1 MQCKTLCRRLYF
13 KRRCA
18 ILMEKAVLQ
27 GVTILYPNT
36 ARRSSFFN
44 RLLSNPPRVIVISF
58 ALLILS
64 GTFLLML
71 PVSSKSGIVTPFA
84 DALFTA
90 TSATCVTGLVVRDT
104 ATYFSGFGQGI
115 ILALIQFGGLGLV
128 SFAAFFN
135 IAIRKKTGLKGLQVA
150 RESVNSSDAGSDL
163 GRLLTMLF
171 SITLMFELAGAVI
184 LSFVLIP
191 QFGVYGIFQSL
202 FVSVS
207 AYCNAGFDLFGI
219 LGPYSSMTP
228 FYSNPLV
235 LITVSVLII
244 SGGLGLVVWED
255 FYHLRK
261 RHKLLLHT
269 RIVLIATAVLL
280 VSGTVLIA
288 ALEWNN
294 PATIGGMHAGEK
306 ILNSFFTSVS
316 ARTAGFNSFSIVD
329 MTGLTKLLMIF
340 LMFIGAAPGSTGGG
354 IKVTTFYVL
363 IMTVCS
369 ALAGKTDP
377 VIRHRRVDKSIVY
390 KSLAIVAVAIAAVI
404 VCTATIVFTSDLSGL
419 SEIDAIFESVSAF
432 ATVGLS
438 AGVTET
444 ASRISRLTLIL
455 AMFLGRVG
463 PMSLALSMTM
473 RPLQKN
479 TVMPEAKIMVG

>member
-1 MQCKTLCRRLYF
+1 M
-13 KRRCA
+13 
-18 ILMEKAVLQ
+18 
-27 GVTILYPNT
+27 YPNT
-36 ARRSSFFN
+36 ARKNSFFH
-44 RLLSNPPRVIVISF
+44 RLQSNPPRIIVISF
-58 ALLILS
+58 ALLILA

-71 PVSSKSGIVTPFA
+71 PVSSKSGTVTSFA

-104 ATYFSGFGQGI
+104 ATYFSGFGQGV

-150 RESVNSSDAGSDL
+150 RESVNSTDAGSDL

-171 SITLMFELAGAVI
+171 LVTLSFELAGAVI

-191 QFGVYGIFQSL
+191 QFGAYGIFQSL
-202 FVSVS
+202 FMSVS

-219 LGPYSSMTP
+219 LGPYSSMTA
-228 FYSNPLV
+228 FYANPLV

-255 FYHLRK
+255 LYHLRK
-261 RHKLLLHT
+261 RRKLLLHT

-280 VSGTVLIA
+280 VGGTVLIA

-306 ILNSFFTSVS
+306 VLNSFFASVS
-316 ARTAGFNSFSIVD
+316 ARTAGFNSFSAAD
-329 MTGLTKLLMIF
+329 MTGLTKLLTIV

-354 IKVTTFYVL
+354 VKVTTVYVL
-363 IMTVCS
+363 FATVGS
-369 ALAGKTDP
+369 ALTGKTDT
-377 VIRHRRVDKSIVY
+377 VIRRRRVDKSVVY
-390 KSLAIVAVAIAAVI
+390 KSFAIVTVAIAAVV
-404 VCTATIVFTSDLSGL
+404 VCTATIVFTSDMTGL
-419 SEIDAIFESVSAF
+419 SEIDAMFESVSAF
-432 ATVGLS
+432 ATVGVS
-438 AGVTET
+438 VGVTES
-444 ASRISRLTLIL
+444 ASVLSRFALIL

-473 RPLQKN
+473 RPLQKS